1 MQQRGNA
8 AYGPSLLGKNLGV
21 DRSLANRLRDATV
34 AHHASVERTLPF
46 ATLGHTLPAYRR
58 VLGAFLGFY
67 EPLEGRLQYV
77 ATSSGDIDLMGREK
91 VSLLRGDMR
100 MLGASEEA
108 LAALPRCPAMPLI
121 DGVPRALGCMY
132 VLEGATLGGQ
142 IIARHLKAQ
151 LGIDERSGG
160 SFFFAYGAET
170 GTMWRAFV
178 ARLNRQP
185 SPHDSTLAAATETFE
200 RLEAWLVAQGAPTW
214 IAERDPIP

>member
-1 MQQRGNA
+1 
-8 AYGPSLLGKNLGV
+8 LLGKNLGV
-21 DRSLANRLRDATV
+21 DGSLAHRLREATV
-34 AHHASVERTLPF
+34 AHHASIERTLSF
-46 ATLGHTLPAYRR
+46 ANLSHTIPVYRR

-67 EPLEGRLQYV
+67 ELLEGRLQRM
-77 ATSSGDIDLMGREK
+77 ATSSGDVDLMGREK
-91 VSLLRGDMR
+91 VPLLRRDLR
-100 MLGASEEA
+100 MLGASEEG
-108 LAALPRCPAMPLI
+108 LAALPRCPATPLI

-142 IIARHLKAQ
+142 IIARHLKAH

-160 SFFFAYGAET
+160 SFFFAYGAEM
-170 GTMWRAFV
+170 GTMWHAFV

-185 SPHDSTLAAATETFE
+185 SPFDSILAAATETFE